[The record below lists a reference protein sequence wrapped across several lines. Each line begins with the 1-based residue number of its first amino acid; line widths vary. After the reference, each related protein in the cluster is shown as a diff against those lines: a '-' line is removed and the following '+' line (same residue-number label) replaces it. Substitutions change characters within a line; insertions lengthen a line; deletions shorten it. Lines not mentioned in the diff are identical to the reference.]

1 MTRIFKLGIVAI
13 LFVLGI
19 GTSQAYGQQIV
30 TDPELNQQ
38 LITFQQNFPQFVS
51 DHPGLTSGASDINI
65 EGAQKK
71 VSFSFQQQ
79 GQYNVTYGNLVFSP
93 TTPISPRRF
102 LMSLDIQSITHT
114 GSAAI
119 DITDK
124 KGRNFNMQCQ
134 DNSFAVGAVKFTSEV
149 IVPESGTVV
158 ILNRQVNFDP
168 KTVVVSIPC
177 LKAKQTPDQFAA
189 DAEFDDAWQED
200 LGQGLI
206 DTALA
211 ERGSSPSKGTLNT
224 VNATMQALA
233 AVPGSSVATST
244 TEAVTTNGTMTA
256 ASAPAPCNGTVQADI
271 QLVITD
277 LSAISAQ
284 AQAQGF
290 QTAVQT
296 LTTDL
301 RTIIPTLTAPSQSTV
316 QKFIDDLN
324 KYTASTSMG
333 GTTITAIEQAVLIN
347 DFNNVVLSTGITST
361 QLTTLQTDLVG
372 VLNTLSGISTAQL
385 QTDFQKLIADVQTC
399 LNK

>member
-1 MTRIFKLGIVAI
+1 
-13 LFVLGI
+13 
-19 GTSQAYGQQIV
+19 
-30 TDPELNQQ
+30 
-38 LITFQQNFPQFVS
+38 
-51 DHPGLTSGASDINI
+51 
-65 EGAQKK
+65 
-71 VSFSFQQQ
+71 
-79 GQYNVTYGNLVFSP
+79 
-93 TTPISPRRF
+93 
-102 LMSLDIQSITHT
+102 
-114 GSAAI
+114 
-119 DITDK
+119 
-124 KGRNFNMQCQ
+124 
-134 DNSFAVGAVKFTSEV
+134 
-149 IVPESGTVV
+149 
-158 ILNRQVNFDP
+158 
-168 KTVVVSIPC
+168 
-177 LKAKQTPDQFAA
+177 
-189 DAEFDDAWQED
+189 
-200 LGQGLI
+200 
-206 DTALA
+206 
-211 ERGSSPSKGTLNT
+211 SSPSKGTLNT
-224 VNATMQALA
+224 VNTTMQALA